1 MRYQQARS
9 NSAGRAPNPARPVSG
24 AFTLDLDK
32 IEGRM
37 ERLSDSGP
45 KLVEHDL
52 DDIINSDP
60 VMLPITRTGLQ
71 QRVGS
76 PESAGNRLIHYQEAH
91 QVQFY
96 GNYTTGYFQPLIF
109 QAVNAVIAKIFST
122 DTNVSITAL
131 GQLDELIKDN
141 EKVVVFVFFIRLV
154 FFLSRSSYLVPAL
167 IICSACAV
175 CSTGMYYRWVHLE
188 RFSFWY

>member
-32 IEGRM
+32 IEGRSGM

-60 VMLPITRTGLQ
+60 VMLPITRTSLQ
-71 QRVGS
+71 QNVGS
-76 PESAGNRLIHYQEAH
+76 PESGGNRLIHNQEAH
-91 QVQFY
+91 QVGHSLHQRFPAI
-96 GNYTTGYFQPLIF
+96 TDIF
-109 QAVNAVIAKIFST
+109 QAVNAVIAQIFST

-131 GQLDELIKDN
+131 GQLGELMKDN
-141 EKVVVFVFFIRLV
+141 EKVELLGPCIDHLFSMCCMQYRYVLQVYYIKV
-154 FFLSRSSYLVPAL
+154 L
-167 IICSACAV
+167 IKIDP
-175 CSTGMYYRWVHLE
+175 TNLFEDKDEGR
-188 RFSFWY
+188 

>member
-45 KLVEHDL
+45 KLVDHDL

-60 VMLPITRTGLQ
+60 VMLPITRTGL
-71 QRVGS
+71 
-76 PESAGNRLIHYQEAH
+76 
-91 QVQFY
+91 
-96 GNYTTGYFQPLIF
+96 
-109 QAVNAVIAKIFST
+109 
-122 DTNVSITAL
+122 
-131 GQLDELIKDN
+131 
-141 EKVVVFVFFIRLV
+141 
-154 FFLSRSSYLVPAL
+154 
-167 IICSACAV
+167 
-175 CSTGMYYRWVHLE
+175 
-188 RFSFWY
+188 

>member
-109 QAVNAVIAKIFST
+109 QAVNAVIAQIFFPLTQMYPSLLSASLMSSLKIMRR
-122 DTNVSITAL
+122 L
-131 GQLDELIKDN
+131 Y
-141 EKVVVFVFFIRLV
+141 FFL
-154 FFLSRSSYLVPAL
+154 FFLSD
-167 IICSACAV
+167 
-175 CSTGMYYRWVHLE
+175 
-188 RFSFWY
+188 

>member
-1 MRYQQARS
+1 MQYQQSRS

-109 QAVNAVIAKIFST
+109 QAVNAVIAQIFST
-122 DTNVSITAL
+122 DTNVSIIAL

-141 EKVVVFVFFIRLV
+141 EKVVVFFC
-154 FFLSRSSYLVPAL
+154 FFLSD
-167 IICSACAV
+167 
-175 CSTGMYYRWVHLE
+175 
-188 RFSFWY
+188 